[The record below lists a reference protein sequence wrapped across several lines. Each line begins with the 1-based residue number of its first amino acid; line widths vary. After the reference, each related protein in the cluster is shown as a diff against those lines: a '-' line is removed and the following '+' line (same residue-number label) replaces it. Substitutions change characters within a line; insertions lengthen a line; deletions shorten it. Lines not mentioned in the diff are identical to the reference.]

1 MEKLFFL
8 PRRFQK
14 IPIKKIPNS
23 TLRQRKEETINKQL
37 TVNSKQKKK
46 KFSKQTWKNFSFF
59 QENFREFQWKK
70 FQIWQRKE
78 ETVNK

>member
-46 KFSKQTWKNFSFF
+46 KFSKQT
-59 QENFREFQWKK
+59 
-70 FQIWQRKE
+70 
-78 ETVNK
+78 